1 LAVGLALLGPAWRR
15 PVATARTVAAIVAL
29 GVLTAP
35 LLSATLL
42 EPTRI
47 AAAYPSIP
55 MPDFHRLNIWQFT
68 TERIAERPLLGWGM
82 DSARIIPGGNETVRL
97 ILPSA
102 DGARDSEMARMPL
115 HPHNVSLQWWLELG
129 LPGALLGAG
138 LLVAVI
144 LACTALPA
152 GAPVAVAAAGAAT
165 LVLMVSYGAWQSWW
179 LGTLWLLAA
188 AFAALPP
195 SRRRAG
201 TSGTLA

>member
-1 LAVGLALLGPAWRR
+1 
-15 PVATARTVAAIVAL
+15 VAAFVAL

-42 EPTRI
+42 APDRI
-47 AAAYPSIP
+47 AALYPSIP
-55 MPDFHRLNIWQFT
+55 MPDFHRLNIWQFSA
-68 TERIAERPLLGWGM
+68 ERIYERPLFGWGM

-97 ILPSA
+97 VLPGP
-102 DGARDSEMARMPL
+102 DGARDAEMARMPL

-138 LLVAVI
+138 ILVAVI
-144 LACTALPA
+144 LACGSAPA
-152 GAPVAVAAAGAAT
+152 GAPIAVAAAGAAT

-188 AFAALPP
+188 TFAALPP
-195 SRRRAG
+195 GHRRPE
-201 TSGTLA
+201 LA